1 MPEKDV
7 NRYAFCVVHIVIDF
21 VVNLCDM
28 IRCSEWHEDNMVSKY
43 CKNVLAKSIHCV
55 SNAEEVTRSL
65 RSPYMYAMSLATA
78 MDVLRIHS

>member
-7 NRYAFCVVHIVIDF
+7 NRYAFCVVHIVIDL

-28 IRCSEWHEDNMVSKY
+28 IRCSEWHEDNKVSKY

-55 SNAEEVTRSL
+55 RNAEEVT
-65 RSPYMYAMSLATA
+65 
-78 MDVLRIHS
+78 